1 MPVAVDFLTG
11 PIGSRLRHDRGRK
24 HELARAA
31 GLVKGQLPTIVDA
44 TAGFGVDA
52 FMLASL
58 GAQVTLIERSPEVYR
73 LLRDGL
79 AQAAEAGADFAA
91 IVARMT
97 LLQGDSRD
105 ILTALRPD
113 VVTVDPM
120 HPARRDSALVK
131 IKMRSLRAMV
141 GADPDA
147 GELMRVALAAAGK
160 RVVLKWPR
168 RAAPLEGLPKP
179 SHQILGKTVRY
190 DVFMT
195 RLAAPTPQT
204 PLR

>member
-1 MPVAVDFLTG
+1 MPVAVDFLSG
-11 PIGSRLRHDRGRK
+11 PVGYRLRHDRGRK
-24 HELARAA
+24 HELARAV
-31 GLVKGQLPTIVDA
+31 GLAKGQLPRVVDA

-52 FMLASL
+52 FLLASL
-58 GAQVTLIERSPEVYR
+58 GVQVTLIERSPEVYA

-79 AQAAEAGADFAA
+79 ARAAEAGADHAA
-91 IVARMT
+91 VVARMT
-97 LLQGDSRD
+97 LLHGDSRD
-105 ILTALRPD
+105 LLAILRPD

-120 HPARRDSALVK
+120 HPARKGTALVK
-131 IKMRSLRAMV
+131 MKMRALRDLV

-147 GELMRVALAAAGK
+147 AELMRVALATATK

-168 RAAPLEGLPKP
+168 HAAPLESLPKP

-195 RLAAPTPQT
+195 GRAAPTS
-204 PLR
+204 